1 MIEYIVYNI
10 DTKQYF
16 WIWRYVNNTEAKIEI
31 KE

>member
-1 MIEYIVYNI
+1 MIEYIEYNI

-16 WIWRYVNNTEAKIEI
+16 WIKKYIDNIIRIKI